1 MRRRHVL
8 KGRLAE
14 VEWRGDVGLLGE
26 TEVGVVATVNG
37 ELSVLRVGQV
47 GAVRVPLGEGEGEG
61 VWRLGFE

>member
-1 MRRRHVL
+1 ML

-47 GAVRVPLGEGEGEG
+47 GAVRVPLGEGESEG
-61 VWRLGFE
+61 VWRLGFK